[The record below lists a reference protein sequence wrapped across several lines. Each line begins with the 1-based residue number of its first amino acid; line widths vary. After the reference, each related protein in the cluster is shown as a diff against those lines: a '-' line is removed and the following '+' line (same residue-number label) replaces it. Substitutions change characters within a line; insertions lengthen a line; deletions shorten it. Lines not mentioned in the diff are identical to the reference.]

1 MSAVRILAAAESAIQ
16 EMIDKGDLEAVV
28 ELLAA
33 WLPTIE

>member
-1 MSAVRILAAAESAIQ
+1 VALGAGTRYIHTTT

-28 ELLAA
+28 ELLTT